1 VKDGMSLRKFLKITL
16 KAIAAFAVVVVATLT
31 TTTIVNASASKSEES
46 DIKSYG
52 HLVAVDGKKMNVVVQ
67 GDGNDTVVLL
77 PGFGTAAPALDFKP
91 LVSELLPH
99 YRVVVVEPFG
109 YGLSDQTDKER
120 TTANI
125 TYEIHEALQASKID
139 SYILMG
145 HSIAGIYGLDYVNK
159 YRDEVRAFVGIDSSV
174 PTQPGMDE
182 KFPIGAMRTAKS
194 LGLTRVLVALSG
206 DPYAGLPYDDATK
219 QQMKILSLKNMLTDT
234 YASEMKNFGPNFAA
248 GQKQSFPRDLPVL
261 EFIQAN
267 NNDVAGWRPLHEDQV
282 ASVDY
287 GELIPLDAEHYLH
300 HTKSKEIAQ
309 DLTTFMAGV
318 KQER

>member
-1 VKDGMSLRKFLKITL
+1 MSLRKFLRIAL
-16 KAIAAFAVVVVATLT
+16 KAVAVVAVVIVAALA

-46 DIKSYG
+46 EIKPYG
-52 HLVAVDGKKMNVVVQ
+52 HRVSVDGKKMNVVVQ
-67 GDGNDTVVLL
+67 GDGKDTVVLL

-91 LVSELLPH
+91 LVTELLPH

-125 TYEIHEALQASKID
+125 TSEIHAALQASNIN

-145 HSIAGIYGLDYVNK
+145 HSIAGIYGLDYANK
-159 YRDEVRAFVGIDSSV
+159 YRDEVKAFVGIDSSV

-182 KFPIGAMRTAKS
+182 QFPIGAMRTAKS

-206 DPYAGLPYDDATK
+206 DPYAGLPYDDDTK
-219 QQMKILSLKNMLTDT
+219 KQMKILSLKNMLTDS
-234 YASEMKNFGPNFAA
+234 YASEMKNFGANFAA

-267 NNDVAGWRPLHEDQV
+267 NTDVAGWRPLHEEQV
-282 ASVDY
+282 ASVDH

-300 HTKSKEIAQ
+300 HTKSKDIAQ
-309 DLTTFMAGV
+309 ALMEFMAGV
-318 KQER
+318 KQEP